1 VNNPEDY
8 LNYDQ
13 PYAPSARRFEAGAL
27 NTAGVAGLGAAIE
40 LFLQIGLEK
49 IESHLLDLGDYL
61 CDRLRER
68 LMDRGY
74 RVASSRRDGE
84 KSAIICLQHEK
95 YSAHELCHLL
105 DDRRII
111 TTARL
116 GRLRVSPHFYN
127 TREEID
133 RLIEALPA

>member
-1 VNNPEDY
+1 
-8 LNYDQ
+8 
-13 PYAPSARRFEAGAL
+13 
-27 NTAGVAGLGAAIE
+27 
-40 LFLQIGLEK
+40 
-49 IESHLLDLGDYL
+49 
-61 CDRLRER
+61 
-68 LMDRGY
+68 MDRGY

-95 YSAHELCHLL
+95 YSAQELCHLL

-116 GRLRVSPHFYN
+116 GRLRISPHFYN

-133 RLIEALPA
+133 LLIEALPA

>member
-1 VNNPEDY
+1 M
-8 LNYDQ
+8 
-13 PYAPSARRFEAGAL
+13 
-27 NTAGVAGLGAAIE
+27 
-40 LFLQIGLEK
+40 
-49 IESHLLDLGDYL
+49 IESHLLYLGDYL
-61 CDRLRER
+61 CERLREV

-95 YSAHELCHLL
+95 YSAQDLCHLL
-105 DDRRII
+105 NDRRII
-111 TTARL
+111 TTPRL
-116 GRLRVSPHFYN
+116 GRLRISPHFYN